1 MATNWAMSYNDDFYG
16 PPPAYSV
23 TPPPSIYVIPDTRIE
38 YQERPLSHA
47 SIVLSSILLQYLL
60 ITGIIHILIGLAS
73 IVCDILLIS
82 MNESYSFTGFWAGVL
97 CVALGIYL
105 ILFMSH
111 PKKQTCSLQRF
122 KFIHIAVCLI
132 IIASLIFSS
141 LNLASDFCYDTYF
154 FQSFR
159 CEQSAKKLK
168 IVLIAFFSFTFVQI
182 CMTAIITF
190 VHTTR

>member
-1 MATNWAMSYNDDFYG
+1 MAINWAMSDDDYYG

-23 TPPPSIYVIPDTRIE
+23 NPPPSIYIIPDIRNE
-38 YQERPLSHA
+38 YQERPSSHV
-47 SIVLSSILLQYLL
+47 SIVLSSKFLRYLL
-60 ITGIIHILIGLAS
+60 IAGILHMLIGLAT

-97 CVALGIYL
+97 CFALGIYL

-111 PKKQTCSLQRF
+111 PKKQICSLQRF
-122 KFIHIAVCLI
+122 KFIHIIVCLI

-154 FQSFR
+154 LKLFR
-159 CEQSAKKLK
+159 CEQSARKLK
-168 IVLIAFFSFTFVQI
+168 IVLITFFSFTFVQI
-182 CMTAIITF
+182 CVTALLTL
-190 VHTTR
+190 VQTK

>member
-1 MATNWAMSYNDDFYG
+1 MTTNWSMSDDDFYG

-23 TPPPSIYVIPDTRIE
+23 NPPPSIYIIPDIRNE
-38 YQERPLSHA
+38 YQERSSLSHV
-47 SIVLSSILLQYLL
+47 SIVLSSKFQRYLL
-60 ITGIIHILIGLAS
+60 INGILHMIISLAC

-82 MNESYSFTGFWAGVL
+82 MNESYSFTGFWSGVL
-97 CVALGIYL
+97 CFGLGIYL

-122 KFIHIAVCLI
+122 KFIHITIFLI
-132 IIASLIFSS
+132 IIASLVLSS
-141 LNLASDFCYDTYF
+141 LSLASDFCYDTYF

-159 CEQSAKKLK
+159 CQQSAKQLK
-168 IVLIAFFSFTFVQI
+168 IVLIAFFSFTFLQI
-182 CMTAIITF
+182 CTTALVIS